1 MAGDAAQRP
10 IRTFQGAVNIDL
22 PCDHL
27 DKQQDPQE
35 ENAMEMIVR
44 QQDQTF
50 VIAVTGR
57 MDAVTASQFDK
68 RLETLMAEGAVHIIV
83 NLRDLEYISSAG
95 LQTILATAKK
105 LENIS
110 GEILLADLSGAV
122 KEVFEISGFDTIF
135 RIFHTEEE
143 ALASI

>member
-1 MAGDAAQRP
+1 
-10 IRTFQGAVNIDL
+10 
-22 PCDHL
+22 
-27 DKQQDPQE
+27 
-35 ENAMEMIVR
+35 MEMIVR
-44 QQDQTF
+44 QADEAV
-50 VIAVTGR
+50 VISLTGR

-68 RLETLMAEGAVHIIV
+68 RLETLMAEGATHIIV
-83 NLRDLEYISSAG
+83 NFRNLDYISSAG

-105 LENIS
+105 LENNN

-135 RIFHTEEE
+135 RIFDTEEE

>member
-1 MAGDAAQRP
+1 
-10 IRTFQGAVNIDL
+10 
-22 PCDHL
+22 
-27 DKQQDPQE
+27 
-35 ENAMEMIVR
+35 MEMIVR
-44 QQDQTF
+44 QEDQA
-50 VIAVTGR
+50 VVVSVTGR

-68 RLETLMAEGAVHIIV
+68 RLETLMTEGATHIIV
-83 NLRDLEYISSAG
+83 NFRDLEYISSAG

-110 GEILLADLSGAV
+110 GEILLANLSGAV

-135 RIFHTEEE
+135 RIFDTEDA